1 MNHVFVLFVNNHGF
15 VGENDN
21 IVLDIMDAQYFDSR
35 EAAEEHRIELYVNER
50 DEFFHELGLARLWH
64 AEQLKLHPEKHA
76 ITTKEPFRCY
86 HVTECA
92 CGFKE
97 ACDSSG

>member
-1 MNHVFVLFVNNHGF
+1 MESKLHLKLELDELKLHGT
-15 VGENDN
+15 
-21 IVLDIMDAQYFDSR
+21 
-35 EAAEEHRIELYVNER
+35 EEDLNRRFLKDFGCINFQS

-64 AEQLKLHPEKHA
+64 AVQLMLQPEQNA
-76 ITTKEPFRCY
+76 ITTREPFRCY